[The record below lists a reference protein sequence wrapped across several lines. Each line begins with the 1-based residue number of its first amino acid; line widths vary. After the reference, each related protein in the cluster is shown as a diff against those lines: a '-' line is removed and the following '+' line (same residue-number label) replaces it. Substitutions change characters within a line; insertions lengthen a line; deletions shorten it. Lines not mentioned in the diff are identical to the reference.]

1 MAGVMFQ
8 YYGDNTEVLA
18 RIDTNENI
26 SPVIAIITPGILRL
40 LVEQRGLALEDAAS
54 LLYNSRLYQTLEDEE
69 TKLWR
74 LGYPLL
80 YDLLEEELTTGQI
93 TFPEEQI

>member
-1 MAGVMFQ
+1 MN
-8 YYGDNTEVLA
+8 DKSTEKS
-18 RIDTNENI
+18 IG
-26 SPVIAIITPGILRL
+26 PVIAMITPGILDL
-40 LVEQRGLALEDAAS
+40 LMKNRNLTLQEAS
-54 LLYNSRLYQTLEDEE
+54 ELLYNSRLYATLEDEK

-80 YDLLEEELTTGQI
+80 HDLLEEELTTGKI

>member
-1 MAGVMFQ
+1 MKK
-8 YYGDNTEVLA
+8 
-18 RIDTNENI
+18 NI
-26 SPVIAIITPGILRL
+26 SPVIAMLTPGIINL
-40 LVEQRGLALEDAAS
+40 LIENRKLGVEDAS
-54 LLYNSRLYQTLEDEE
+54 LLLYSSRLYRLLEDEE

-80 YDLLEEELTTGQI
+80 YDLLEEELTTGNI

>member
-1 MAGVMFQ
+1 M
-8 YYGDNTEVLA
+8 DK
-18 RIDTNENI
+18 NI
-26 SPVIAIITPGILRL
+26 SPVIAMITPGIVSLIMENRNISIK
-40 LVEQRGLALEDAAS
+40 EAS
-54 LLYNSRLYQTLEDEE
+54 DLLYNSQLYKALEDEK

-80 YDLLEEELTTGQI
+80 YDLLEEELTTGKI